1 MEQIELQCT
10 WDYLQVRDNL
20 LQTIRIRE
28 ADPAVRRIGYLRIPR
43 EIVANSQIREELERS
58 FPSLVLF

>member
-20 LQTIRIRE
+20 MQTIRIRE
-28 ADPAVRRIGYLRIPR
+28 ADPAVHRIGYLRIPR

-58 FPSLVLF
+58 VPSLVLF